1 MCLTAIYRQR
11 HAHGRAVPGFAF
23 NVNLSAMPFNKLF
36 AQNQAQARAGFI
48 IRAAPLAAG
57 VNPKQPLQ
65 IIRRNAENFTALDST
80 FKIVVCIICASTCPQ
95 SGADIVVTR
104 SQNFNQY
111 AQMIRHVINDENVF
125 FAFRAHIRRMQPSL
139 QFVLLYFSREAR
151 EARKGR
157 M

>member
-1 MCLTAIYRQR
+1 
-11 HAHGRAVPGFAF
+11 
-23 NVNLSAMPFNKLF
+23 MPFNKLF

-48 IRAAPLAAG
+48 IRATPLAAG